1 MPKRVQKPRA
11 PFRRKAEQV
20 HEDSRTQRVRERGAA
35 EMAALDEILDE
46 IDQIIE
52 ENREALENYEQMGG
66 Q

>member
-1 MPKRVQKPRA
+1 V
-11 PFRRKAEQV
+11 FRRRAEQV

-35 EMAALDEILDE
+35 EKAALDEILDE